1 MRRLLFPDLA
11 IIEEIYSE
19 FKWNPI
25 QHPLKDWRVNLQWN
39 SLIPV
44 VEVRIVIGMAHRQ
57 ARNNAGRQLPWLA
70 IPQFGR
76 VPAYERLIQRL
87 AN

>member
-25 QHPLKDWRVNLQWN
+25 QHPAKDWRVTLQWN

-44 VEVRIVIGMAHRQ
+44 VEVRIVI
-57 ARNNAGRQLPWLA
+57 
-70 IPQFGR
+70 
-76 VPAYERLIQRL
+76 
-87 AN
+87 